1 MADYGSPGTTSSDMS
16 CGCGGYYPW
25 LAQPFNLNISSERV
39 HWSGMDQ
46 NVRSNINSYTDDT
59 CNYGPFIHN
68 DPNQCIDKEC
78 CLPKDSTEN
87 QHYFRFN
94 PYKSLYDVDFKFP
107 SGAWLTDTV
116 TLAAR
121 HSGAYD
127 NPVSYAWHLVHN
139 TDWASIVGGDGLV
152 VPRRKYFNAS
162 DTFASGDLIETTTKY
177 DCDYD
182 ETDGCN
188 RWYVTE
194 DFEGDGTTFE
204 NLITQGKMKPLPP
217 LRSNYTDPKQLT
229 DSYVLFVDWAQPIS
243 GTGGGFP
250 PHGNNLLADKDDA
263 LGTGSP
269 EFGFAKILGAAQLTE
284 EYSEFGTLS
293 VNMGVLGNVPKATYR
308 TVNQLQTY
316 VGLDGT
322 LGRGWGEIDIM
333 NDFDSHP
340 DGKITMLSANEYQ
353 LHFTH
358 SNWDNIYGNSTNIV
372 EDGMITRTEAADS
385 DQLGNSHV
393 LTYSSTMGSRS
404 LQIEQGKSDCYCGE
418 GCAHKNVVYLVS
430 TIENN
435 QRHSSAEFEEWTWEK
450 DMVTD
455 NVQVDAVFG
464 GFDRNFDT
472 IEGGC
477 NRLNTYGLMMQRTIP
492 QPFSYA
498 IRVPKR
504 VLGMIH
510 YAEVPS
516 QFHRSNGG
524 SAEDYDQV
532 DGQPALRLDPT
543 DLQCARYW
551 GENPET
557 ESTYDFTYKD
567 SIVVGFQGR
576 RPKGTGLAGRGDAS
590 HMVWGEGYF
599 YQSDIR
605 EAGDWEFVSNDNE
618 DAFGILPKEEYS
630 YANCASHGN
639 AIPDILHTDTFQ
651 HTARLYG
658 RPKPLIHGSMIIV
671 YDSGP
676 IRAKE
681 TAPRYSRKDYIDVAA
696 MASTLCTKL
705 ETRYY
710 PTMPDG
716 FGWTSAG
723 VQPGSVVAGVFQE
736 ARRGDKGFSCTD
748 VTDRSCMQS
757 PVAVGCDGRDLSEW
771 YGCDNEDSC
780 DGCTAGCSCPEGY
793 VVTKVYDGRGCQVRC
808 VTPLDADCGP
818 IGSPNQ
824 GYLTPHRFCSNL
836 EIVERWG
843 LPLACTE
850 DSSIFNWDCR
860 RNYSYKTKFVSHGG
874 KRYKPGY
881 LDTRDPDVRCAAGF
895 QTTAF
900 VDGQNH
906 TLWHE
911 IECEDIDANKSRR
924 PMGTYSS
931 LGDISGVIEDYNY
944 RVRLLID
951 NELVIDEDLFTYS
964 ITGHRP
970 TDEPQHK
977 EWNGENSYI
986 ENVVINS
993 GEVVDGQRIYGDA
1006 KNFRPVRADH
1016 VYAQNTN
1023 TTHLKTIDV
1032 DFRGAG
1038 NVGSY
1043 VQEITTDFFCPAVHV
1058 CSMSEGYDR
1067 LDERVEPL
1075 VAAVWWDNV
1084 TGVHKNLDDFGFPQN
1099 EAMPYPR
1106 EVGYNENPVANCVR
1120 WNLRWYHRGS
1130 EITGSRSPVSEWANI
1145 ARYNINTDA
1154 AFMSNGMYKANALAT
1169 PDWRPE
1175 MDWSSDR
1182 WLYIRNFP
1190 LTRASF
1196 EQTGALA
1203 NGIRLSEHIAT
1214 GTAPNFPNL
1223 WPNNPATIVN
1233 SPAYNQNDKYVI
1245 GDRVTYEGQAYIAR
1259 TNSSYVDVDGVEWEC
1274 GVQYQW
1280 GAVVSN
1286 DGQIY
1291 KFTQYDSRN
1300 ETQRCA
1306 DGFTVDVGGFEVWDL
1321 IDCGQD
1327 ISAYSASSTY
1337 SIGAKVKYNNAYYQA
1352 NQNITTPEAFTLSHW
1367 DVYNIDGNCPT
1378 IAGPFNTDQWK
1389 YVGTD
1394 GDFLWRDW
1402 MVLHAGH
1409 SGNAGKLWVPF
1420 GCREQNLTQTGNCD
1434 YKYNLT
1440 NTSCPMLS
1448 KGSQSTHFSVT
1459 PTNKEGRLW
1468 IKDCL
1473 ATSSAFIPVMPPAS
1487 DH

>member
-25 LAQPFNLNISSERV
+25 LAQPYNLNFNSDRV

-59 CNYGPFIHN
+59 CNYGPFVHIN
-68 DPNQCIDKEC
+68 EKQCIDEEC

-127 NPVSYAWHLVHN
+127 NPVSYAWHVVHN
-139 TDWASIVGGDGLV
+139 TDWELMFGGDGLV
-152 VPRRKYFNAS
+152 VPRHKEFNAS
-162 DTFASGDLIETTTKY
+162 DTFASGDLIETTTNY

-217 LRSNYTDPKQLT
+217 LLSNHTDPKQLT

-250 PHGNNLLADKDDA
+250 PHGNNLLAHKDDA
-263 LGTGSP
+263 LATGSP
-269 EFGFAKILGAAQLTE
+269 EFGFAKILGAVQLTQ

-293 VNMGVLGNVPKATYR
+293 DRIERHGRVPKAAYR
-308 TVNQLQTY
+308 TVNQLK
-316 VGLDGT
+316 T
-322 LGRGWGEIDIM
+322 LGPSPVARGWGEIDIM
-333 NDFDSHP
+333 NDFGAHP
-340 DGKITMLSANEYQ
+340 DGKIKILSANEYQ

-358 SNWDNIYGNSTNIV
+358 SDWDNIYGNSTNIV

-393 LTYSSTMGSRS
+393 LSYSSTMGSRTI
-404 LQIEQGKSDCYCGE
+404 QIELGKSDCYCGE

-430 TIENN
+430 TIANN
-435 QRHSSAEFEEWTWEK
+435 ERHSSAEFEEWTWEK

-455 NVQVDAVFG
+455 NIQHEEVFG
-464 GFDRNFDT
+464 AFDSNFNE

-477 NRLNTYGLMMQRTIP
+477 NRSNTYGLMMQRTIP

-498 IRVPKR
+498 VRVPKR
-504 VLGMIH
+504 ALGMIH

-516 QFHRSNGG
+516 QFHRSYGT
-524 SAEDYDQV
+524 EPQDFDEV
-532 DGQPALRLDPT
+532 DGKPSVRMDPT
-543 DLQCARYW
+543 NLQCARYW

-557 ESTYDFTYKD
+557 ESTHTFTYKD

-576 RPKGTGLAGRGDAS
+576 RPKGTGLAG
-590 HMVWGEGYF
+590 MVWGEGYF

-618 DAFGILPKEEYS
+618 DAFGILPKEGYS
-630 YANCASHGN
+630 YTNCASHGN

-651 HTARLYG
+651 YTARVYA
-658 RPKPLIHGSMIIV
+658 RPEPLIHGSMIIV

-696 MASTLCTKL
+696 MTSALCTKL

-723 VQPGSVVAGVFQE
+723 TIADNVVEGAFLGSVHG
-736 ARRGDKGFSCTD
+736 GGKFSCVD
-748 VTDRSCMQS
+748 VTPKSCTAEAW
-757 PVAVGCDGRDLSEW
+757 VLGCNGTDAHLP
-771 YGCDNEDSC
+771 YGCDEGC
-780 DGCTAGCSCPEGY
+780 DDCGGAVFDNCSCPEGY
-793 VVTKVYDGRGCQVRC
+793 SAVKVQQWDGRCQIMC
-808 VTPLDADCGP
+808 STPKSDLCGP
-818 IGSPNQ
+818 PTAPGMTDE
-824 GYLTPHRFCSNL
+824 GFLTPTKFCNNL
-836 EIVERWG
+836 ESVLRWDI
-843 LPLACTE
+843 PLECDET
-850 DSSIFNWDCR
+850 SSIFNWDCR
-860 RNYSYKTKFVSHGG
+860 RNYSSYTHFVSHGG
-874 KRYKPGY
+874 KKYKPGY
-881 LDTRDPDVRCAAGF
+881 IDTRDPDVRCAAGF

-900 VDGQNH
+900 VDGDNR
-906 TLWHE
+906 TLWYE
-911 IECEDIDANKSRR
+911 INCEDTDANKSRR
-924 PMGTYSS
+924 SMGPYSS
-931 LGDISGVIEDYNY
+931 LGDVSGVIEEYNY

-951 NELVIDEDLFTYS
+951 NDLVIDEDLFTYS
-964 ITGHRP
+964 ITGHFP
-970 TDEPQHK
+970 TSESQHR
-977 EWNGENSYI
+977 EHDGRHSCI

-993 GEVVDGQRIYGDA
+993 GEVVDGQHIYGDA

-1016 VYAQNTN
+1016 VYAQNTHN
-1023 TTHLKTIDV
+1023 TESKTIDV
-1032 DFRGAG
+1032 DFRGVA
-1038 NVGSY
+1038 VAGSY

-1099 EAMPYPR
+1099 ETMPYHR

-1145 ARYNINTDA
+1145 PRYNVNTDS
-1154 AFMSNGMYKANALAT
+1154 AFISDGMWKANALAT

-1233 SPAYNQNDKYVI
+1233 SPAYNQNDKYVR

-1291 KFTQYDSRN
+1291 KFAQYDSRN

-1306 DGFTVDVGGFEVWDL
+1306 DGFTVDLGGFEVWDL

-1352 NQNITTPEAFTLSHW
+1352 NQNITTPEAFTLSRW

-1434 YKYNLT
+1434 YKYDLT
-1440 NTSCPMLS
+1440 NTSCPMIS
-1448 KGSQSTHFSVT
+1448 KGSIGRQFSET
-1459 PTNKEGRLW
+1459 FTNKDGRGW

-1473 ATSSAFIPVMPPAS
+1473 ATSSAFIPLMPPAS